1 MSYVIAVIT
10 EFEQGAK
17 TVTLKARGR
26 AISRAVDAAEITRN
40 RFLKDATVENILIDT
55 EEVESKEGDS
65 RNVSSIEIV
74 LTK

>member
-10 EFEQGAK
+10 EFERGAK
-17 TVTLKARGR
+17 HVTLKARGR
-26 AISRAVDAAEITRN
+26 AISSAVDAAEITRH
-40 RFLKDATVENILIDT
+40 RFLKDVTVDNISIAT
-55 EEVESKEGDS
+55 EEVKSKEGDS